1 MTVDFGGHLYPESVY
16 PDPIRGSPL
25 DDLLGPRLS
34 DPDHMAELYDAAEI
48 DEAVL
53 SQPYYMGSANV
64 DGVEM
69 ANDAL
74 LSVVE
79 EYERFYGLAAV
90 PVAAGGEAAA
100 AEFKRALERGYHG
113 GAVETKTDGVELTDE
128 ALEPVFEVAER
139 HDAPLLVHPKLDQ
152 SLHSEVLDDTYL
164 LNAIFGREAALSESL
179 SKVIHEGVLD
189 SYTDLNLVFHHLG
202 GNIAS
207 MLGRVKLQLDEGRW
221 PGQDSVVSYDEFKR
235 YLEERIYFDTSGFF
249 GYGQPLRATFDE
261 LPASQVVFGTDYP
274 FEPRN
279 GEELAELAAAVER
292 TASQTDTERVFSG
305 NALDLLVDP

>member
-16 PDPIRGSPL
+16 PDPMRGSPL

-34 DPDHMAELYDAAEI
+34 DPDHVAELYDAAGI
-48 DEAVL
+48 DEVVL
-53 SQPYYMGSANV
+53 SQPYYIGSSDIEA
-64 DGVEM
+64 VET

-74 LSVVE
+74 LNVVE
-79 EYERFYGLAAV
+79 GYEQFYGLAAV

-100 AEFKRALERGYHG
+100 AEFERALDRGYHG
-113 GAVETKTDGVELTDE
+113 GAVETKTDGVELTDD

-152 SLHSEVLDDTYL
+152 SLHPEALDDTYL
-164 LNAIFGREAALSESL
+164 LNAIFGREAALSESIA
-179 SKVIHEGVLD
+179 KVIHEGVLS

-207 MLGRVKLQLDEGRW
+207 MLGRVHLQLDEGRW
-221 PGQDSVVSYDEFKR
+221 PGQGSVVPFDEFKR
-235 YLEERIYFDTSGFF
+235 YLEDRIYLDTSGFF
-249 GYGQPLRATFDE
+249 GYEQPLRATFE
-261 LPASQVVFGTDYP
+261 EIPTSQVVFGTDYP
-274 FEPRN
+274 FEPRDE
-279 GEELAELAAAVER
+279 GELAELATAVDR
-292 TASQTDTERVFSG
+292 TTSRTDAERVLSE

>member
-25 DDLLGPRLS
+25 EELLGPRLS
-34 DPDHMAELYDAAEI
+34 DPDYVAELYHDAGI
-48 DEAVL
+48 DEVVL
-53 SQPYYMGSANV
+53 SQPYYMGSADV
-64 DGVEM
+64 DGVET

-74 LSVVE
+74 LDIVA
-79 EYERFYGLAAV
+79 EYEQFYGLAAV
-90 PVAAGGEAAA
+90 PVAAGGEDAA
-100 AEFKRALERGYHG
+100 AEFERALERGHHG

-139 HDAPLLVHPKLDQ
+139 YDAPLLIHPKLDQ
-152 SLHSEVLDDTYL
+152 SLHPEALDDTYL

-207 MLGRVKLQLDEGRW
+207 MLGRIHLQLDEGRW
-221 PGQDSVVSYDEFKR
+221 PGQESVVSYDEFKR
-235 YLEERIYFDTSGFF
+235 YLEDRIYLDTSGFF
-249 GYGQPLRATFDE
+249 GYERPLRATFE
-261 LPASQVVFGTDYP
+261 EFPISQVVFGTDYP
-274 FEPRN
+274 FEPRDE
-279 GEELAELAAAVER
+279 EELAELVTAVER
-292 TASQTDTERVFSG
+292 TTSWTDTEQVLSG